1 MKSADP
7 ISTAAIC
14 TIQLKGNNVLRIGFL
29 HAGDQDDDPLPAGYE
44 LGDDGNVRITAAFS
58 LDDNRFNWWGGR
70 CNESL
75 VHDPE
80 SEKSEDALP
89 SEMTYRD
96 AVGNIGLIE

>member
-1 MKSADP
+1 M
-7 ISTAAIC
+7 
-14 TIQLKGNNVLRIGFL
+14 LRIGFL

-96 AVGNIGLIE
+96 AVEISASSNAQQKLAGKASASEA